1 MNIALDSADLHTDY
15 MKLIEKQEKKSVV
28 PLLVSTVLVACGLLT
43 GLKAAEMRQFTAGTM
58 TMCAIVAIMVTVTSL
73 FGIEM
78 TQGWLMVALLS
89 AFTISLI
96 LTDKV
101 ASKHLQKVAG
111 VAAGS

>member
-1 MNIALDSADLHTDY
+1 MPI
-15 MKLIEKQEKKSVV
+15 
-28 PLLVSTVLVACGLLT
+28 LVSTVLVACGLLT

-58 TMCAIVAIMVTVTSL
+58 TMSAIVAIMVAVTSL

-78 TQGWLMVALLS
+78 TQGWFMVALLS